1 MISNLDVWELKLLL
15 LFFECL
21 GAGLIGYII
30 GRYSNDKN

>member
-15 LFFECL
+15 IFFECL

-30 GRYSNDKN
+30 GHSGNDKD